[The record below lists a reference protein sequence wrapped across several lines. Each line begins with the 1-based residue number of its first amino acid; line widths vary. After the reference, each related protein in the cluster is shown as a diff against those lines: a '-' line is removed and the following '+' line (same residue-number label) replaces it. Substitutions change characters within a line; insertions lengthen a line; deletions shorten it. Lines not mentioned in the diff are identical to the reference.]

1 MATHRARRRNLAFA
15 GGLAALA
22 LTLGFTASPA
32 TAAPPP
38 PVTYVALGDSYTA
51 GTGAGDLSRP
61 PVACWQSP
69 GGYVDLVD
77 ASPKVTLVA
86 NLACHGA
93 VLFPVPPFYDGVTP
107 TVTEQIL
114 AGQQALAGA
123 DLVSITAGAV
133 DAGSGLALQACATPD
148 TQLCADTVA
157 AIIQNLQTGTLQ
169 TALATTYQA
178 IQMSAPDAVIAVL
191 GYPRLFDPSR
201 GDIVINGITIVPVQ
215 NQILVNQATDALN
228 ATIAAAVESSGTN
241 AVFIDVTKRFLGHA
255 VNSDNPWIVLDL
267 SQPSADANFHPNDA
281 GHQAYASALLSS
293 VKLTQL
299 AKK

>member
-1 MATHRARRRNLAFA
+1 MATHQLRRRHTAFA
-15 GGLAALA
+15 GGLAIVALC
-22 LTLGFTASPA
+22 LGFMASPA

-77 ASPKVTLVA
+77 ASPKVALVD
-86 NLACHGA
+86 NLACHGS
-93 VLFPVPPFYDGVTP
+93 VLSDISPFYDFVTP
-107 TVTEQIL
+107 TIGEQIL
-114 AGQQALAGA
+114 GGQQALAGA

-148 TQLCADTVA
+148 TQRCAATVT
-157 AIIQNLQTGTLQ
+157 AIIQSLESGELQ

-178 IQMSAPDAVIAVL
+178 IQVSAPDAVIAVL
-191 GYPRLFDPSR
+191 GYPRLFDPAQ
-201 GDIVINGITIVPVQ
+201 GDIVINGTTIVPVQ
-215 NQILVNQATDALN
+215 NQILVNQAIDALN

-267 SQPSADANFHPNDA
+267 TQPLADANFHPNDA
-281 GHQAYASALLSS
+281 GHQAYASVLLSS

-299 AKK
+299 AKR

>member
-1 MATHRARRRNLAFA
+1 LAFA

-38 PVTYVALGDSYTA
+38 PVSYVALGDSYTA

-86 NLACHGA
+86 NLACHGS
-93 VLFPVPPFYDGVTP
+93 VLSQTSPFYDFVTP
-107 TVTEQIL
+107 TIDQQIF

-133 DAGSGLALQACATPD
+133 DAGSLLALQACSTPN
-148 TQLCADTVA
+148 TQLCAATVSG
-157 AIIQNLQTGTLQ
+157 IIQNLQLGTLQ
-169 TALATTYQA
+169 TGLEATYQG
-178 IQMSAPDAVIAVL
+178 IQLAAPDAAIAVL
-191 GYPRLFDPSR
+191 GYPRLFDPSQ
-201 GDIVINGITIVPVQ
+201 GDIVINGVTIVPVQ
-215 NQILVNQATDALN
+215 NQILVNQAIDALN
-228 ATIAAAVESSGTN
+228 ATIAAAVEGSGTN

-255 VNSDNPWIVLDL
+255 VNSANPWIVLDL
-267 SQPSADANFHPNDA
+267 TQPLLDANFHPNSA

-293 VKLTQL
+293 VQLTKL
-299 AKK
+299 AKR

>member
-1 MATHRARRRNLAFA
+1 MATHRARRRHLAFA

-38 PVTYVALGDSYTA
+38 PITYVALGDSYTA

-69 GGYVDLVD
+69 GGYADLVD

-107 TVTEQIL
+107 TVGEQIL

-133 DAGSGLALQACATPD
+133 DAGSLLALQACSTPD
-148 TQLCADTVA
+148 TQLCAATVQG
-157 AIIQNLQTGTLQ
+157 IIQNLQLGILQ
-169 TALATTYQA
+169 AQLEATYQA
-178 IQMSAPDAVIAVL
+178 IQLAAPDAVIAVL
-191 GYPRLFDPSR
+191 GYPRLFDPSQ
-201 GDIVINGITIVPVQ
+201 GDIVTNGITIVPVQ
-215 NQILVNQATDALN
+215 NQILVNQAIDALN
-228 ATIAAAVESSGTN
+228 ATIAAAVEGSGTN
-241 AVFIDVTKRFLGHA
+241 AVFIDVTKRFIGHA

-267 SQPSADANFHPNDA
+267 TQPFLDANFHPNDA
-281 GHQAYASALLSS
+281 GYQAYASALLSA

-299 AKK
+299 AKR

>member
-1 MATHRARRRNLAFA
+1 MATHRVRRRHLAFA

-32 TAAPPP
+32 PAAPPP

-107 TVTEQIL
+107 TVAEQIF

-133 DAGSGLALQACATPD
+133 DAGSLLALQACSTSD
-148 TQLCADTVA
+148 TQLCAATVSG
-157 AIIQNLQTGTLQ
+157 IIANLPVIESGLEI
-169 TALATTYQA
+169 TYQA
-178 IQMSAPDAVIAVL
+178 IQQGAPDAVIAVL
-191 GYPRLFDPSR
+191 GYPRLFDPSQ
-201 GDIVINGITIVPVQ
+201 GDIVIGGVTVVPVA
-215 NQILVNQATDALN
+215 NQIQVNMAIDALN
-228 ATIAAAVESSGTN
+228 ATIAQAVADSQTN

-267 SQPSADANFHPNDA
+267 TQPLLDANFHPNDA
-281 GHQAYASALLSS
+281 GHQAYASALLSA

-299 AKK
+299 AKR